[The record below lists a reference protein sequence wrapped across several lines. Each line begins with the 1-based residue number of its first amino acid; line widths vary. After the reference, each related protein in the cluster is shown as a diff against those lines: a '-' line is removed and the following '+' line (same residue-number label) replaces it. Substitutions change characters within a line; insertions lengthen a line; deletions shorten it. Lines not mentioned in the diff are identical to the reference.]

1 MTLQAKMQTKVRG
14 WTAAGLVV
22 AGLGVA
28 GTAQAIALIDLG
40 GGIIRDPSTNLEWL
54 ANANL
59 ADSMAFGLPISANET
74 PGAGEIGSMGRMNW
88 NTAQAWIA
96 AMNTANYLGHND
108 WRLPIT
114 VQPDSSCGEQYDP
127 GSPHPVQG
135 YGYNCTGSELGD
147 LFYNKLGGN
156 QSESVLITTGD
167 TAEEIANLL
176 LFGGSNSG
184 DAVTGSTIQ
193 SDTYSYWSGT
203 EFALDSSRAWLFY
216 TAFGVQGWI
225 DKDYRYGLA
234 WAVRPGR
241 AAVPEPG
248 SLLLLGAGLAGL
260 GWSRRRV
267 LRKVLVA

>member
-156 QSESVLITTGD
+156 QSESVLTTTGD
-167 TAEEIANLL
+167 TAEEITNLL

-184 DAVTGSTIQ
+184 DSVTDSTIQ
-193 SDTYSYWSGT
+193 SFEYWSGT
-203 EFALDSSRAWLFY
+203 EYAPNPAYAAWLFF
-216 TAFGVQGWI
+216 TDVGAQGVAGGSN
-225 DKDYRYGLA
+225 YNYA
-234 WAVRPGR
+234 WAVRP
-241 AAVPEPG
+241 APEPA
-248 SLLLLGAGLAGL
+248 SLLLVGAGLAGL
-260 GWSRRRV
+260 GWSRRRAR
-267 LRKVLVA
+267 RKELVA